1 MIDEFV
7 IDDDDA
13 NDDASAR
20 AFGAFLSSLREKKC
34 LGFMYVTPN
43 KF

>member
-20 AFGAFLSSLREKKC
+20 ARLVFLSSLREKN
-34 LGFMYVTPN
+34 V
-43 KF
+43 